1 MHTKLAAAVLAAVLG
16 AAPLG
21 ALAQSGDSQETI
33 TGSIASIED
42 ADSLT
47 VNDDRGYVDNI
58 HLTNGAIITPRG
70 VPLAPGMKV
79 RIAGRNGGRSFEAS
93 SIEIANQAAQLPPQP
108 QAVPPQA
115 PPQHYADAPVRP
127 PRDTQPPL
135 PDQLP
140 MQFATAG
147 DFTGQLDTALD
158 SKSAFVGQ
166 SVRLLNVTSGDR
178 SISGATLLGTITEV
192 DRPGQG
198 KNAQIEMHFD
208 RLQLRNG
215 PAYHVDG
222 VVASVQVSTKNNALK
237 EAGGALAG
245 MLAGNAIAKTL
256 FGISGGG
263 IIGAVGGFLIAKDN
277 RADVVIPQNT
287 AVTVRLL
294 RARRQAS

>member
-1 MHTKLAAAVLAAVLG
+1 MHTKLAAAVIAAVLG

-70 VPLAPGMKV
+70 VPLAPGMNV
-79 RIAGRNGGRSFEAS
+79 RIAGRNGGRAFEAS
-93 SIEIANQAAQLPPQP
+93 SIEIANQAAQL
-108 QAVPPQA
+108 

-166 SVRLLNVTSGDR
+166 SVRLVNVTSGDR

-215 PAYHVDG
+215 PAYRVDG